1 MSREDTGRRRPRRQ
15 YRPTRRTVVSVMV
28 GIAKQKALPI
38 GLDLGTGTVRMAQLE
53 VFSEDRVVL
62 LAARSAAVPPEVR
75 SDRKQ
80 HLGFLSRTIREM
92 LRTGEFR
99 GQQCVMSLPA
109 EAVCVQHVRIPKVSP
124 EETEQVLRQELEGK
138 VPFPLDSAE
147 IRHVIAGEVVGDDEK
162 KQEVIAVATPRET
175 LQGYLDM
182 AQHARLDVVGVNVA
196 CCAVVECF
204 SRLFRR
210 DEDAGRTVLFVD
222 AGATSTQVVLS
233 KGARLTFARNLAM
246 GGEQLDAVIAEKM
259 GVSAEQA
266 AQLRLG
272 EQSTTDGG
280 HDLNEYMKEP
290 LQGIADELTQCLRY
304 YESVFRNQSVE
315 RAIFVGGQAYDK
327 AMCQALAKRLNLPAQ
342 IGDPL
347 LRIERSPAADAALG
361 QQQPQPDWT
370 VAVGLSFGAAE
381 AA

>member
-1 MSREDTGRRRPRRQ
+1 
-15 YRPTRRTVVSVMV
+15 MV
-28 GIAKQKALPI
+28 RAAKQKALPI

-53 VFSEDRVVL
+53 LFSEQRVVL
-62 LAARSAAVPPEVR
+62 LAARSAAVPPEIR
-75 SDRKQ
+75 SNQKDR
-80 HLGFLSRTIREM
+80 LGFFSKTVREM
-92 LRTGEFR
+92 LKSGDFH

-109 EAVCVQHVRIPKVSP
+109 EAVCVQHVRIAKVSP
-124 EETEQVLRQELEGK
+124 EETEDAVKQELEGK
-138 VPFPLDSAE
+138 VPFALDTAE
-147 IRHVIAGEVVGDDEK
+147 VRYVVAGEVVGDEEK

-175 LQGYLDM
+175 LDAYLDM
-182 AQHARLDVVGVNVA
+182 ARHARLDVVGVNVA
-196 CCAVVECF
+196 CCATVECF
-204 SRLFRR
+204 ARLFRR

-233 KGARLTFARNLAM
+233 KGSRLTFARNLAM
-246 GGEQLDAVIAEKM
+246 GGEQLDQAIAEKM
-259 GVSAEQA
+259 GVSVEQA
-266 AQLRLG
+266 GQLRLG
-272 EQSTTDGG
+272 EQPEGASPQ
-280 HDLNEYMKEP
+280 DLHEYMREP
-290 LQGIADELTQCLRY
+290 LQSIADELTQCLRY

-347 LRIERSPAADAALG
+347 LRIERSPAADAALS